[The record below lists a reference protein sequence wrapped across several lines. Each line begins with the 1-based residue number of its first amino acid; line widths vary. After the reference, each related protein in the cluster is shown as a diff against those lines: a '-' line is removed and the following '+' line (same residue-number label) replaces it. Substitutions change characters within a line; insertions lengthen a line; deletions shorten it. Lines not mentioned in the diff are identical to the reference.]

1 MWFLSLIQNFLIRF
15 FFYMKVSR
23 KFLWKQMLSK
33 FWNKLLDI
41 TKLII
46 GDFGTKLGELEN
58 FYKN

>member
-1 MWFLSLIQNFLIRF
+1 MWFLSLIQNFLIHF